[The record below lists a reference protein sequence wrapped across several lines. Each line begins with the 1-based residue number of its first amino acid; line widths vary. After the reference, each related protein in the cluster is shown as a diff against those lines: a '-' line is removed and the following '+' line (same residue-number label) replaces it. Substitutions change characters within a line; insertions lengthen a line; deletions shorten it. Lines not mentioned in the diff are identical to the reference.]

1 MSIAS
6 SAVLVSLN
14 ISVWPA
20 SKIDREV
27 TDQVNNDALAT
38 HDASQTKKNLFAG
51 THLRKNIEKFAA
63 KCRVTNLKLTLP
75 WADKGDRLLATKLF
89 MEHKSFINKAE
100 AEFNGLCNM
109 FFTAYPQ
116 LVIDAPTRLGKLH
129 KPEDYPSLEEVR
141 AKFGFRYVYSP
152 LPEAGDFRLDVN
164 NEELESI
171 KATYEQ
177 DFNSRMVD
185 AMREPWERLHTTL
198 VGISEKL
205 TDEPVT
211 DDEGPKRR
219 YHESLITNAQELC
232 GLLTKLNITNDPKLE
247 EARRQLEVTLVG
259 ADIEVIKES
268 PMVRESM
275 KAKVDSILS
284 KFDW

>member
-1 MSIAS
+1 MSIAA

-20 SKIDREV
+20 TKIDREV

-63 KCRVTNLKLTLP
+63 KCRVINLKLTLP

-89 MEHKSFINKAE
+89 MDHKAFINQAE

-109 FFTAYPQ
+109 FFAEYPQ
-116 LVIDAPTRLGKLH
+116 LVVDAPTRLGKLY
-129 KPEDYPSLEEVR
+129 KAEDYPPLEEVR

-164 NEELESI
+164 REELESI
-171 KATYEQ
+171 KASYEQ
-177 DFNSRMVD
+177 QFQGRMAD
-185 AMREPWERLHTTL
+185 AMREPWERLHNTL

-211 DDEGPKRR
+211 NEEGPKRR

-232 GLLTKLNITNDPKLE
+232 GLLTKLNITSDPKLE
-247 EARRQLEVTLVG
+247 DARRQLEVTLAG